1 MPCNSLSAGTAPQH
15 YTRPRLHTNTTHCPS
30 VFTRLA
36 GMPHSLLTQSDKTP
50 TDHEE
55 QPVPQQF
62 LQRHTIQQS
71 TRAAL
76 IEPETG
82 WLATGNPHRQPPAT
96 YGAHQSRNSST
107 PPSKRT
113 KRHDH
118 NQPHQLG
125 PHIHKRWTNSPPL
138 AVVEAPVRAATIAP
152 PTPAPVGPLGF
163 LGQLDGV
170 SLKIENVSHGFHL
183 LPWFSVFGLGS
194 SPTVPRC

>member
-1 MPCNSLSAGTAPQH
+1 MPASESFLGFLGHLDGVSLKIQNVGHGCHLLSHTSL
-15 YTRPRLHTNTTHCPS
+15 TRQWGY
-30 VFTRLA
+30 A
-36 GMPHSLLTQSDKTP
+36 
-50 TDHEE
+50 
-55 QPVPQQF
+55 

-82 WLATGNPHRQPPAT
+82 WLANGDTHRQPPAT
-96 YGAHQSRNSST
+96 YGAHQNRNSST

-163 LGQLDGV
+163 LGQLDGI
-170 SLKIENVSHGFHL
+170 SLKVENVGHGFHL
-183 LPWFSVFGLGS
+183 LSQGFSVWIWVAHPPSLVVEGVGS
-194 SPTVPRC
+194 

>member
-1 MPCNSLSAGTAPQH
+1 MPGAVPVALVRLLGLLGQLDGISLKIENVSHSFHLLSHTSLTKHRGMLYSAASFNTQLER
-15 YTRPRLHTNTTHCPS
+15 TRR
-30 VFTRLA
+30 TRD
-36 GMPHSLLTQSDKTP
+36 G
-50 TDHEE
+50 
-55 QPVPQQF
+55 
-62 LQRHTIQQS
+62 R
-71 TRAAL
+71 
-76 IEPETG
+76 
-82 WLATGNPHRQPPAT
+82 LATGNPHRQPPAT

-163 LGQLDGV
+163 LGQLDGI
-170 SLKIENVSHGFHL
+170 SLKVENVGHGFHL
-183 LPWFSVFGLGS
+183 LSQGFSVWIWVAHPPSFVVEGVGS
-194 SPTVPRC
+194 